1 MQVLNFILR
10 VVQFVWVIILTG
22 LIGNVIARNVDAATS
37 AVAAVNFTM
46 FVIAWTWLSVL
57 YGLGFSIIE
66 QITLPMAVLFLDG
79 TAAVLTLTNGIVL
92 AAKLGAPNCSNIHG
106 YGPAWIAFGSND
118 DERRCRELQAS
129 TFFMW
134 MLWATT
140 SACLAFFIVGWR
152 RAGGSVSAS
161 APHMAQVRA

>member
-1 MQVLNFILR
+1 MQIVNFILR

-46 FVIAWTWLSVL
+46 FVIAWTWLSTL
-57 YGLGFSIIE
+57 YGLGFSLIE
-66 QITLPMAVLFLDG
+66 QITLPLLVLFLDG
-79 TAAVLTLTNGIVL
+79 SAVVLTLTDGIVL
-92 AAKLGAPNCSNIHG
+92 AAKLGAPNCGNIHG
-106 YGPAWIAFGSND
+106 YGPAWIAFGSDD

-140 SACLAFFIVGWR
+140 TACLAFFLVGWR
-152 RAGGSVSAS
+152 RGGGSVRSS
-161 APHMAQVRA
+161 APHMSQVGV